1 VWDQEISAIQ
11 RLSVP
16 YEVSPVNQIPGV
28 LLAVIAMIGI
38 LILGGVLAEPITAVV
53 HRYFPSVSY
62 EGERW
67 LLWGGFAVAA
77 FGLGLLVMYLL
88 LRP

>member
-1 VWDQEISAIQ
+1 M
-11 RLSVP
+11 
-16 YEVSPVNQIPGV
+16 NQIPGV

-38 LILGGVLAEPITAVV
+38 LILGGVLVEPITAIV
-53 HRYFPSVSY
+53 HRYFPGVSF

-77 FGLGLLVMYLL
+77 FSLGLLVMYLL
-88 LRP
+88 LLT